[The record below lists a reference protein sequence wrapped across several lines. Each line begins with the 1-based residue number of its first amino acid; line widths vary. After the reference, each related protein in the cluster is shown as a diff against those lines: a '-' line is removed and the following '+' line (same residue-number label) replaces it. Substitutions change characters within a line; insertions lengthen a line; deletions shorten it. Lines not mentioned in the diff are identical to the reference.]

1 MVWNVVE
8 YENINDETVKIPSAF
23 VANSDE
29 DNGGFL
35 Q

>member
-1 MVWNVVE
+1 MLLNMENV
-8 YENINDETVKIPSAF
+8 NDETVKIPSAF

-29 DNGGFL
+29 DNAGFL